1 MIETRTCPACETQL
15 SKGVPDVFCPT
26 CALRHALAAGVGS
39 ENPAMTYEKAQAFD
53 RVQFR
58 DTHSASKSSAPAP
71 GDVIEDYE
79 ILEQVGGNMGLVFK
93 ARHRLLHRVVALKIF
108 PSEWITDAAR
118 LARFEREIRVM
129 GQLSHQNL
137 VTAAD
142 ARNVNSWR
150 LVVMEW
156 IDGVDFQQFVSK
168 NGPLPIHL
176 ACEAV
181 RQAALGLQYAHEHGL
196 IHRDIKPSNLML
208 TRSGAVKVI
217 DMGLA
222 LAMEETTAQVTR
234 PGAVLG
240 TISYCAPEQFR
251 DASTVD
257 VRADIY
263 SLGCTLFHLVTGK
276 PPYGERRSFAEI
288 VQAHLNEPFPAFSES
303 GSDIPDDLDDV
314 LARMTAKDPSSR
326 FPSASA
332 VAQALEP
339 FASGANLS
347 QLHMA
352 TTQPGALRRLPS
364 GPPPTGAAPPPRRAS
379 MRMAVVAFVLLTAA
393 IAAGIFSLMHLTDA
407 NPVVV
412 LMDTTAAGGVYDDD
426 RREAGGTNAE
436 ELSKVLHPLL
446 PTSTV
451 PEPVSSKWD
460 REAAVLAMR
469 PKLILIH
476 RSLFFHSLNAE
487 LKFGAPP
494 FTNEVDA
501 LRWRTLYRISDE
513 RLRVFMGFI
522 ATSNPDT
529 KFLVYSRGTDE
540 NWLDKDFQEKWKNE
554 LADRFPALHGRIT
567 TMLIKKYDR
576 AGGTFRDPKTAEEI
590 RGHVKKI
597 LHLKEKE
604 KSD

>member
-1 MIETRTCPACETQL
+1 
-15 SKGVPDVFCPT
+15 
-26 CALRHALAAGVGS
+26 
-39 ENPAMTYEKAQAFD
+39 
-53 RVQFR
+53 
-58 DTHSASKSSAPAP
+58 
-71 GDVIEDYE
+71 
-79 ILEQVGGNMGLVFK
+79 
-93 ARHRLLHRVVALKIF
+93 
-108 PSEWITDAAR
+108 
-118 LARFEREIRVM
+118 M

-156 IDGVDFQQFVSK
+156 IDGVDLQQFVAK
-168 NGPLPIHL
+168 HGPLPIHL
-176 ACEAV
+176 ACEVV

-263 SLGCTLFHLVTGK
+263 SLGCTLFHLLTGK

-288 VQAHLNEPFPAFSES
+288 VQAHLNEPFPTIGEFQ
-303 GSDIPDDLDDV
+303 SDIPEGMYDV
-314 LARMTAKDPSSR
+314 LARMTAKEPASR

-339 FASGANLS
+339 FAAGANLS

-352 TTQPGALRRLPS
+352 TTQPGALRRLS
-364 GPPPTGAAPPPRRAS
+364 SVPPPAGTDPPPRRAS
-379 MRMAVVAFVLLTAA
+379 MRMVTTAFVLLIVAV
-393 IAAGIFSLMHLTDA
+393 AAGIFAVLHFSNAD
-407 NPVVV
+407 PVVV

-446 PTSTV
+446 TTSIL

-487 LKFGAPP
+487 LKFGSPP
-494 FTNEVDA
+494 FTNKLDEM
-501 LRWRTLYRISDE
+501 RWKTLYRISDE

-540 NWLDKDFQEKWKNE
+540 NWLDKDFREKWKNE
-554 LADRFPALHGRIT
+554 LGDRFPSLHGRVT
-567 TMLIKKYDR
+567 TMLVNKYER
-576 AGGTFRDPKTAEEI
+576 SAGTFRHPQTAEEI
-590 RGHVKKI
+590 RDHVKRI
-597 LHLKEKE
+597 LHLKEKQ

>member
-1 MIETRTCPACETQL
+1 
-15 SKGVPDVFCPT
+15 
-26 CALRHALAAGVGS
+26 
-39 ENPAMTYEKAQAFD
+39 MTYEKAQQFD
-53 RVQFR
+53 RAQFS
-58 DTHSASKSSAPAP
+58 DKHSAATSSAPAP
-71 GDVIEDYE
+71 GDMIEDYE
-79 ILEQVGGNMGLVFK
+79 ILEKVGGNMGMVFK
-93 ARHRLLHRVVALKIF
+93 ARHRLLHRVVALKLF
-108 PSEWITDAAR
+108 PSEWIADAAR

-156 IDGVDFQQFVSK
+156 IDGIDLQQFVAK
-168 NGPLPIHL
+168 HGPLPIHL
-176 ACEAV
+176 ACEVV
-181 RQAALGLQYAHEHGL
+181 RQAALGLQYAHDHGL

-222 LAMEETTAQVTR
+222 LAMEDTTAQVTR
-234 PGAVLG
+234 PGALLG

-263 SLGCTLFHLVTGK
+263 SLGCTLFHLLTGK

-288 VQAHLNEPFPAFSES
+288 VQAHLNEPFPTARES
-303 GSDIPDDLDDV
+303 QSDAPGGLHSV
-314 LARMTAKDPSSR
+314 LARMTTKDPASR

-339 FASGANLS
+339 FTAGANLS

-352 TTQPGALRRLPS
+352 TTQPGALRRLS
-364 GPPPTGAAPPPRRAS
+364 STPPPTGAEPAPRRAS
-379 MRMAVVAFVLLTAA
+379 LRTAAVAFVFLMAA
-393 IAAGIFSLMHLTDA
+393 ITAGILAGAHVA
-407 NPVVV
+407 NADPVVV

-436 ELSKVLHPLL
+436 EISKVLHPLL
-446 PTSTV
+446 PTSIL

-487 LKFGAPP
+487 LKFGSPP
-494 FTNEVDA
+494 FTNQLDEI
-501 LRWRTLYRISDE
+501 RWKTLYRISDE
-513 RLRVFMGFI
+513 RLHVFMGFI
-522 ATSNPDT
+522 GTSNPDT

-540 NWLDKDFQEKWKNE
+540 NWLDEDFREKWKNE
-554 LADRFPALHGRIT
+554 LGDRFPALHGRIT
-567 TMLIKKYDR
+567 TMLIKKYER
-576 AGGTFRDPKTAEEI
+576 PGGTFRHPQTAEEI
-590 RGHVKKI
+590 RGHVRRI
-597 LHLKEKE
+597 LHLKEKP